1 MAAGRMASRR
11 PATGYTLFELLLVLA
26 LLSLII
32 GLGWP
37 AMRRALIKA
46 EMRDAARQVRVELAK
61 ARLQAI
67 RRGTP
72 VQFRFQLGGREFLVA
87 PLWASRRASLDQT
100 AGTLFSQTGVPRADG
115 LATSSGSSDALG
127 FNNDFAATPPDSLAG
142 QPADETG
149 VSSEYGG
156 PPILSRVRQLPE
168 HVFFADPRQER
179 FERTTSLSPGVLAAA
194 EDGSTGS
201 PVGVTARLDQPALGK
216 NHSRLSDDATS
227 PSGLTTS
234 APLSGSIDESLIES
248 DGQTEPIGEWSSP
261 VVFRPDG
268 QTDNLRIRLRGPR
281 GYQIDL
287 YLRGLTGE
295 VHIGPLRRQEVL
307 P

>member
-1 MAAGRMASRR
+1 MASRR

-61 ARLQAI
+61 ARLEAI

-72 VQFRFQLGGREFLVA
+72 MQFRFQLGGRQFLVG
-87 PLWASRRASLDQT
+87 PLWASSRATLDQT
-100 AGTLFSQTGVPRADG
+100 AGTLSSEVGFALADG
-115 LATSSGSSDALG
+115 AATSPGFSADVGFSD
-127 FNNDFAATPPDSLAG
+127 DFAPIPSASLAD
-142 QPADETG
+142 QAADGTR
-149 VSSEYGG
+149 VSTEDAG
-156 PPILSRVRQLPE
+156 PLIRSRVRRLPE
-168 HVFFADPRQER
+168 KVFFADPRQER
-179 FERTTSLSPGVLAAA
+179 FQRTTSLSPGVVAAA
-194 EDGSTGS
+194 RDSSTGS
-201 PVGVTARLDQPALGK
+201 PLGVTARLDQPGLDD
-216 NHSRLSDDATS
+216 SRNRLRNGVS
-227 PSGLTTS
+227 PASTDSATS
-234 APLSGSIDESLIES
+234 APLTGSIDEPLIES
-248 DGQTEPIGEWSSP
+248 DTQAEPIGEWSSP
-261 VVFRPDG
+261 VVFRPNG
-268 QTDNLRIRLRGPR
+268 QTENLHIRLRGPR

-295 VHIGPLRRQEVL
+295 VHIGPLRREVL